1 MSNIYKNNIIYVI
14 FIIAIMKF
22 FNTPY
27 NIYSI
32 LKFDYSNRM
41 AQTYGICGNESWG
54 FYDSVIKKFDF
65 RNQEARI
72 INFGGYVIIDSLFKN
87 INQTGNIKSKFLMVL
102 NYQNKIDEDI
112 YDSKI
117 ENIKKYYIKYKF
129 ENCYL
134 LELND

>member
-1 MSNIYKNNIIYVI
+1 
-14 FIIAIMKF
+14 
-22 FNTPY
+22 
-27 NIYSI
+27 
-32 LKFDYSNRM
+32 M

-112 YDSKI
+112 YGSKI